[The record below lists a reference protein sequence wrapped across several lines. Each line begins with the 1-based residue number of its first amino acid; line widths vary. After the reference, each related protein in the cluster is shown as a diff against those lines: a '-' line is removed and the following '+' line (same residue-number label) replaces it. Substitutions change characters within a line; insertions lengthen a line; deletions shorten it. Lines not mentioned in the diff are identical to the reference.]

1 MFKKNL
7 GTLDRTLRVTLGV
20 ALITYGIFSMGTM
33 GYILAVIG
41 ALPLVTG
48 LVGNCPVYSIF
59 KFNTFKTPHF
69 AKSCTWDEGMKS

>member
-41 ALPLVTG
+41 VLPLVTG

-59 KFNTFKTPHF
+59 KFSTSNRNIILYI
-69 AKSCTWDEGMKS
+69 SNN